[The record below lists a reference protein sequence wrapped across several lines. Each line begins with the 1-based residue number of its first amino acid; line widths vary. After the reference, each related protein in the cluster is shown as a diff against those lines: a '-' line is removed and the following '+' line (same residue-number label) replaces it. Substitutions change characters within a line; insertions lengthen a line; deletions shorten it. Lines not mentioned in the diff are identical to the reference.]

1 MGSAKH
7 CTICKLSS
15 MLESV
20 SLYNLQTVQILSCG
34 SKHFSQWQSINAVN
48 DMHQVASTNKRKFV
62 GDCKVYMVTQ
72 NTIPEHSFF
81 SYMFYE
87 LEYISHGYSDIYC
100 LFLQAA
106 HDTQWCKELSN
117 AFSFPIKSKGA
128 QTHTMAEA
136 IENYGSQVRSKSQ
149 GTPQTVTN
157 TSTSARY
164 SCAQQMET
172 QQ

>member
-34 SKHFSQWQSINAVN
+34 SKHFPRWQPINAVN

-62 GDCKVYMVTQ
+62 GDCKVNMVTQ
-72 NTIPEHSFF
+72 HTIPEHSFF

-87 LEYISHGYSDIYC
+87 LAITPYWNISR
-100 LFLQAA
+100 
-106 HDTQWCKELSN
+106 
-117 AFSFPIKSKGA
+117 
-128 QTHTMAEA
+128 MA
-136 IENYGSQVRSKSQ
+136 
-149 GTPQTVTN
+149 TVTSIACSSRLRM
-157 TSTSARY
+157 THSGAKSF
-164 SCAQQMET
+164 QMHSLF
-172 QQ
+172 Q